1 MGKPFELSF
10 KIDAKILAII
20 YICWKYKFPLSYFLS
35 FYEMF
40 GAQTLFILKAMS
52 CTRRITL
59 NDSAFANIIE
69 ESRAL
74 HKQILAG
81 ISTRIKIKQLE
92 GLIKSGQLIDED
104 IPAQPEINLNAFS
117 DDYKDFLS
125 GYLLKNVDNIF
136 SETMILKLGTKE
148 LYQQLK

>member
-69 ESRAL
+69 ESRTL

-92 GLIKSGQLIDED
+92 GLVKSGQLIDED